1 MQSFIKTSKKFL
13 FGVLVSILMV
23 NSFAA
28 TKIVEGKD
36 YTVISTQQNTTSS
49 KVNVLEFFS
58 FGCVHCATLEP
69 LLETWQASPA
79 AKNVTLQKIQVVWEG
94 NFVGLAKLNATLEA
108 MNLQRIDEAVFN
120 AVMNQHQ
127 DLQDLKQ
134 LEIFLKAQ
142 KIDVAKFMA
151 VYNSFAID
159 AKTKEYANL
168 TKKYNISG
176 TPTVIVDNRYQLT
189 PAQPPRIME
198 VMQALVEKSLA
209 ENKTK
214 KK

>member
-1 MQSFIKTSKKFL
+1 MQLFIKISKKFL
-13 FGVLVSILMV
+13 FGFLISILMV

-36 YTVISTQQNTTSS
+36 YTVIATKQSTTNGKIS
-49 KVNVLEFFS
+49 VLVFFS
-58 FGCVHCATLEP
+58 FACVHCATLEP

-79 AKNVTLQKIQVVWEG
+79 AKNVELQKIQVVWEG

-108 MNLQRIDEAVFN
+108 MNLQRLDEAAFD

-134 LEIFLKAQ
+134 LEIFLKAH

-159 AKTKEYANL
+159 ARTKEYANL
-168 TKKYNISG
+168 TKKYNIAG
-176 TPTVIVDNRYQLT
+176 TPTVIVNRYQLT
-189 PAQPPRIME
+189 PAQPARIME
-198 VMQALVEKSLA
+198 VMQALVDKSLA